1 MGALVTVRLVTP
13 VLFFLL
19 ANAYLQ
25 FDTTRNAPFFTE
37 HICDT
42 CSLAPQQISAIDPTF
57 MTIYAENTRQEA
69 VNRIVIK
76 ALEKSSS
83 TKFVGTTTQNF
94 QEIGHW
100 VKNNLYARHIG
111 VIFDANTRK
120 IAKKNVIPR
129 LQTAGLEYSCVE
141 LQDPAPGTPPVC
153 STALGEHVA
162 TRFDESVDV
171 ILSVG
176 SGTIT
181 DVAKITARTLELPM
195 VAVAT
200 AASMNGF
207 TSGLAATLDDGI
219 KLTKKAPPPRAA
231 WALPSTLQ
239 EAPAAMTAA
248 GLGDLH
254 SKPISSADWRLSH
267 RLNGAPW
274 DEPVVEMLTTVTEL
288 SLGIA
293 DGLRASNPDAY
304 AQLFAGLCLTGIAM
318 QAATPGSQAS
328 GAEHLVSHY
337 FDMIA
342 GSNSFEHRAT
352 HHGAQVAVGCM
363 VSLSAW
369 QFALRAF
376 EENRPL
382 ESCPEHIYIPEQ
394 RSAWI
399 DGHFRSLGPAIRAMH
414 ERSPVSREDVMRRRA
429 VLESTQGE
437 AVQDASTHLPDAQWL
452 RDELQRAGCPTHFSE
467 LGVGCELA
475 EQCIRY
481 APWVRARYTIFHLL
495 LECGWYDAFIHEAL
509 LQNSKPL

>member
-1 MGALVTVRLVTP
+1 
-13 VLFFLL
+13 
-19 ANAYLQ
+19 
-25 FDTTRNAPFFTE
+25 
-37 HICDT
+37 
-42 CSLAPQQISAIDPTF
+42 
-57 MTIYAENTRQEA
+57 MTIYASDARQDA

-76 ALEKSSS
+76 ALKKSSS
-83 TKFVGTTTQNF
+83 TEFVGTTAQNF
-94 QEIGHW
+94 QDIGHW
-100 VKNNLYARHIG
+100 VKNNLNARHIG
-111 VIFDANTRK
+111 MIFDANTQK
-120 IAKKNVIPR
+120 IAEDSVLSQLHI
-129 LQTAGLEYSCVE
+129 AGLECSCVQ

-153 STALGEHVA
+153 STALGEQSA
-162 TRFDESVDV
+162 ARFAESVDV

-181 DVAKITARTLELPM
+181 DVAKITARTLKVPM

-231 WALPSTLQ
+231 WALPSTLRA
-239 EAPAAMTAA
+239 APAEMTAA

-267 RLNGAPW
+267 HLNGAPW

-288 SLGIA
+288 SEGIA
-293 DGLRASNPDAY
+293 DGLRAQNPDAY

-328 GAEHLVSHY
+328 GAEHLISHY

-342 GSNSFEHRAT
+342 GSDSFDHRAT

-363 VSLSAW
+363 VALSAW

-376 EENRPL
+376 AENRPL
-382 ESCPEHIYIPEQ
+382 ENCPNHIYVPEE
-394 RSAWI
+394 RNAWI
-399 DGHFRSLGPAIRAMH
+399 DGHFRSLSPAIRSMH
-414 ERSPVSREDVMRRRA
+414 ERSPVSHADVMRRRA
-429 VLESTQGE
+429 LLESTQGD
-437 AVQDASTHLPDAQWL
+437 AVRDAATHLPDAQWL
-452 RDELQRAGCPTHFSE
+452 RQELQRAGCPTRFSE
-467 LGVGCELA
+467 LGVGRELA

-495 LECGWYDAFIHEAL
+495 LECGWYDAFIRDAL
-509 LQNSKPL
+509 AQHTAP